1 MSIAAV
7 VWCPNEVTMM
17 VMELP
22 RSGGD
27 SVHLERGEK
36 KLEGSK
42 TDWGGGG
49 ERTVTDGY
57 VRVKE
62 RLVGL
67 GKRRTCQ

>member
-1 MSIAAV
+1 
-7 VWCPNEVTMM
+7 
-17 VMELP
+17 MELP